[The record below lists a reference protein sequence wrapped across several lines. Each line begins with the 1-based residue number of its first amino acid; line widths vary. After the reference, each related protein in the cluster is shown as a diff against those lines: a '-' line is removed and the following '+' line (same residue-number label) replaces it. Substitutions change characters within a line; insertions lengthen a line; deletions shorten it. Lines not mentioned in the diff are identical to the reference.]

1 MRVRCLYDDYLK
13 ALEYVREIGETVF
26 EQTIWPHRQAFLER
40 GWIRIAG
47 YFEGQTIEGDDGWV
61 AEVDHEIDL
70 EAGVYRYPNPNWR
83 GSTVVRPIEEIT
95 FYALCIE
102 RFLNDLSTLMGI
114 DSRHRPGKSEV
125 VHSHLW
131 EMGQVQVGTTQ
142 QWARIFIARLNHAN
156 AYSQIKNWLDDEVC
170 PGQSILLVHK
180 VSNPSAFGDHVER
193 CLSDLLDVDA
203 GLSLFRAD
211 KLQRILKRNA
221 AIALESGPSEY
232 IEANLLELAHFAK
245 PMNLSPALARIVKQ
259 CWGAPDKLPPIVSWA
274 ETNEQVNTGYVSFDD
289 AFGSQ
294 EARELIFALV
304 KRGKYRLRRAENSK
318 NHKSTINAPINF
330 P

>member
-1 MRVRCLYDDYLK
+1 MRVRCQYDDYLK

-26 EQTIWPHRQAFLER
+26 EQAIWPHRQAFLER

-47 YFEGQTIEGDDGWV
+47 YFEGQTIESDDGWV

-102 RFLNDLSTLMGI
+102 RFLNDLSSLLGI
-114 DSRHRPGKSEV
+114 DPQHRPGKSEV
-125 VHSHLW
+125 VLGHLW
-131 EMGQVQVGTTQ
+131 ELGRVQVGTTQ
-142 QWARIFIARLNHAN
+142 HWARIFLGRLNRGTAH
-156 AYSQIKNWLDDEVC
+156 SQIKPWLDDEVC

-180 VSNPSAFGDHVER
+180 VSNPPAFGEHIER
-193 CLSDLLDVDA
+193 CLSDLLDADA
-203 GLSLFRAD
+203 GHSHFRAD
-211 KLQRILKRNA
+211 KLQRILVRYA
-221 AIALESGPSEY
+221 AIELEAGPTEY
-232 IEANLLELAHFAK
+232 IEANLLKLAHFAK
-245 PMNLSPALARIVKQ
+245 PMNLSPTLARIVKQ
-259 CWGAPDKLPPIVSWA
+259 CWGAPEKLPPIVSWA

-294 EARELIFALV
+294 EGRELIFTLV

-318 NHKSTINAPINF
+318 NHKSTINAPINL